1 VNRRREQRGWSRD
14 GALSTSAWREPP
26 EHLTEGMQEDVAL
39 DCGWGRLV
47 FGQTFKSHERLLEVV
62 RSEQYGRRDICL
74 YVRDPH
80 VFVNLAP
87 HELFLDP
94 SYTYR
99 LWFHRYRPRRESIRG
114 VIVRKVGEASDADEV
129 NRLFAG
135 AHMVPAPSERL
146 WANQRTQTFTYLVAE
161 DAQSHQVVGTVTGV
175 DHVFAFGDPEQGTSL
190 WTLAVDPQCSVPGVG
205 EALVRTLVERYAA
218 RGRAYLD
225 LSVLHDNHAAIGLY
239 EKLGFERV
247 PVYCVKRKN
256 VINEPIFAGNP
267 GEDWERLNPYAR
279 IIADEAR
286 RRGIAVDILDPEWGE
301 LRLSHGGR
309 HVVTRES
316 LSELTSAVAMSRCDD
331 KRVTRRI
338 LEKAGLRVARGQLAQ
353 GQPGDESSWSA
364 DEAFLTEV
372 GEVVVKPARGE
383 QGQGITVGVT
393 DPAHLRRAVGLARQ
407 FSRDV
412 LLEQCVSGQD
422 LRVIVIGHEVI
433 AAAVRKPATIVGT
446 GRHSVR
452 DLISAQS
459 RRRAAV
465 TGGESRIPL
474 DDTTRETV
482 EAAGLTLES
491 VLPEGQEL
499 EVRRTANLHTGG
511 TIHDVTADLHPVVA
525 EAAVRA
531 SRALDIPVTGL
542 DFLVPQVDGPDYVFI
557 EANERPGLA
566 NHEPQPTAE
575 AFVSLLF
582 PGAPALPRGWRPS
595 RTEEEATAI
604 EAVVAAGPAAAVEP
618 KVPSEV
624 GIPADTGITTA
635 AGPGGEAPTLTG
647 GPDGRADER
656 QEKPS

>member
-1 VNRRREQRGWSRD
+1 MR
-14 GALSTSAWREPP
+14 
-26 EHLTEGMQEDVAL
+26 EDVAL

-47 FGQTFKSHERLLEVV
+47 FGQTFRTHERLLEVI

-74 YVRDPH
+74 YVRDPQ

-87 HELFLDP
+87 HELFIDP

-129 NRLFAG
+129 NRLFAS
-135 AHMVPAPSERL
+135 AHMVPAPSDRL

-161 DAQSHQVVGTVTGV
+161 DARSRQVIGTVTGV
-175 DHVFAFGDPEQGTSL
+175 DHVFAFGDPELGTSL

-225 LSVLHDNHAAIGLY
+225 LSVLHDNSAAIGLY

-256 VINEPIFAGNP
+256 VINEPIFIGNP
-267 GEDWERLNPYAR
+267 SEEWERLNPYAR

-301 LRLSHGGR
+301 LRLSYGGR

-353 GQPGDESSWSA
+353 GQPGDAPDSPDSPDSAASWSA
-364 DEAFLTEV
+364 DEAFLAEV

-393 DPAHLRRAVGLARQ
+393 EPAHLRRAVALARQ

-412 LLEQCVSGQD
+412 LLEQCVTGQD
-422 LRVIVIGHEVI
+422 LRVIVIGHEMV
-433 AAAVRKPATIVGT
+433 AAAVRKPATVVGT
-446 GRHSVR
+446 GRHTVR

-474 DDTTRETV
+474 DDTTCETV
-482 EAAGLTLES
+482 EAAGLTLDS

-499 EVRRTANLHTGG
+499 AVRRTANLHTGG

-542 DFLVPQVDGPDYVFI
+542 DFLVPRVDGPEYVFI

-595 RTEEEATAI
+595 RTEEEATALD
-604 EAVVAAGPAAAVEP
+604 AVVPAEMV
-618 KVPSEV
+618 
-624 GIPADTGITTA
+624 IPGDE
-635 AGPGGEAPTLTG
+635 GPGGGRPTLAG
-647 GPDGRADER
+647 GPGSRADER
-656 QEKPS
+656 QENPS